1 MDDHDVSDFRVNG
14 GLTPSTLLLSF
25 SLTTPIYVILCVFLF
40 VINSRLLSLNRFSL
54 SGPTTSDRR
63 RRPEGTEDKGT
74 MAYNPYT
81 YSTGL
86 LDDRNEDI
94 TIQPLRPLF
103 MKSLQNENSPPFME
117 GQMDLLGNLAD
128 DLKITVLDPKRPP
141 RLVLS
146 PPHPRNATLPN
157 TTTETEEIYLIPSIV
172 KWGGK
177 ISWALKG
184 SSVFDDADE
193 ELDAFNNRSNML
205 VVRQPYSEL
214 WVFQYG
220 LRYIPSVSDLDVYR
234 TIRIDEFPPD
244 KKLGQILPSIVGEI
258 YSARLAE
265 TSAITGYNTAMITFV
280 TQEDALKFVIGV
292 TNKVYTLPFGKLM
305 PVHTPTYPMPADT
318 ERLIKQKG
326 YTRTIGVFHTRPTLK
341 MELTRVLTNPY
352 LRYAMQLESISDG
365 PAYGEVDVKM
375 LSVKGAAT
383 VFDWLRTHPTL
394 GQCHFRFLKQDG
406 SPSENGNVM
415 GENDTQHAAWA

>member
-1 MDDHDVSDFRVNG
+1 
-14 GLTPSTLLLSF
+14 
-25 SLTTPIYVILCVFLF
+25 
-40 VINSRLLSLNRFSL
+40 
-54 SGPTTSDRR
+54 
-63 RRPEGTEDKGT
+63 

-86 LDDRNEDI
+86 HDERNEDI
-94 TIQPLRPLF
+94 QIQPLRPLF
-103 MKSLQNENSPPFME
+103 MKTLQNENAPPFIE
-117 GQMDLLGNLAD
+117 GQVDLLGNLVD

-141 RLVLS
+141 RLALS
-146 PPHPRNATLPN
+146 PHHPRDATLPN
-157 TTTETEEIYLIPSIV
+157 TSPEKEEIRLIPSIV

-205 VVRQPYSEL
+205 VARQPYSEL

-220 LRYIPSVSDLDVYR
+220 LRYIPTVSDRDVYR
-234 TIRIDEFPPD
+234 TIRIEELPPD
-244 KKLGQILPSIVGEI
+244 HKLCQILPSVAGEI
-258 YSARLAE
+258 YSAHLAD
-265 TSAITGYNTAMITFV
+265 TSAITGYNTAMVIFIN
-280 TQEDALKFVIGV
+280 QEDAFKFVSGV
-292 TNKVYTLPFGKLM
+292 ANKVYTLPYGKIV

-326 YTRTIGVFHTRPTLK
+326 YTRTIGIFHTKPTLK

-352 LRYAMQLESISDG
+352 LRYAMQLESIDDG

-375 LSVKGAAT
+375 FSVKAAAT
-383 VFDWLRTHPTL
+383 VFEWLRTHPTL

-406 SPSENGNVM
+406 SPSEIGGMV
-415 GENDTQHAAWA
+415 ENIGSQNATWE